1 MSTSVDPVRS
11 TGRVIEQG
19 DRGGPDHGHLWSLA
33 LLTGPVLVFLGYAL
47 HPDLP
52 EDTAS
57 VLADVA
63 GGRGRFLGAKLLVTL
78 GALGL
83 VPLIA
88 VIARRVVTSGRGGGL
103 AVAGAALTIVGTTL
117 NALSQFTF
125 GYLLWFATAPGVS
138 PEAGIAVVD
147 ASEEEGL
154 ATLPVSFLSV
164 PVFAVGL
171 LLVAAALWRCGRVP
185 RWVPVLLVVG
195 NVLASAIAVGP
206 LMLVA
211 GVMATAAF
219 WGAQV
224 ATRDE
229 GPTALAP

>member
-1 MSTSVDPVRS
+1 MSTSTVPARS
-11 TGRVIEQG
+11 TRRVVEQG
-19 DRGGPDHGHLWSLA
+19 EQDHAHPWSLA
-33 LLTGPVLVFLGYAL
+33 LLAAPVLLFVGYAL

-57 VLADVA
+57 ALADVA
-63 GGRGRFLGAKLLVTL
+63 EGRGRYLGAKLLVAI

-83 VPLIA
+83 APLVAA
-88 VIARRVVTSGRGGGL
+88 VARRVVTSGRGGGL
-103 AVAGAALTIVGTTL
+103 AVAGAALTIVGTVF
-117 NALSQFTF
+117 NAFSLFSF
-125 GYLLWFATAPGVS
+125 GYLLWFATASGVS
-138 PEAGIAVVD
+138 PEAGVAFVD

-164 PVFAVGL
+164 PVFAAGL

-195 NVLASAIAVGP
+195 NVLASAIGVGP
-206 LMLVA
+206 LMLIA

-219 WGAQV
+219 WGALV

-229 GPTALAP
+229 GPMALAP